1 MNKIKQLRS
10 TTERKFEVF
19 TTEFT
24 WLQELRVEL
33 LSTGPRLPGVLPGAD
48 CRVVSLLRFASSC
61 GSPAQTDSFYYK
73 YSTVWLVIQYSEL

>member
-33 LSTGPRLPGVLPGAD
+33 LSTGPCLPGVLPGAD
-48 CRVVSLLRFASSC
+48 RRVVGLLRLAPGC
-61 GSPAQTDSFYYK
+61 GRP
-73 YSTVWLVIQYSEL
+73 EHREREC